1 MIGSHL
7 APRPSF
13 TLNLGI
19 DNRGMEEGKLF
30 LGDLGFLV
38 SLFVLKQDGTIGCH
52 GVRYH
57 LQPVI
62 YGYCTLTY
70 MHREENLA
78 LREKENMA
86 SGAELLGF

>member
-38 SLFVLKQDGTIGCH
+38 SSFVLK
-52 GVRYH
+52 
-57 LQPVI
+57 
-62 YGYCTLTY
+62 
-70 MHREENLA
+70 
-78 LREKENMA
+78 
-86 SGAELLGF
+86 